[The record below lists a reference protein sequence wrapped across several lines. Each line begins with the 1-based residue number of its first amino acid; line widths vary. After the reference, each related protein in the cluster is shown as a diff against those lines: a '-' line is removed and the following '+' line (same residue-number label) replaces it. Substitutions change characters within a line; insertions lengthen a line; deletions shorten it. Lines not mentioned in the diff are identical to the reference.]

1 MNEQIQYLPIGKIV
15 CERQVR
21 DHIEEASL
29 RELASGLK
37 EVGQLQPIR
46 VRKVDDKY
54 VVVDGEE
61 RLLAMREAGFQTVA
75 VIVETAD
82 LNEAQI
88 LQRQWIANCHRKDL
102 KPMQK
107 ARAIARLME
116 LTGWSA
122 GETAKRLGTS
132 DANVSRLLALLSL
145 PASIQKQVED
155 GEIPSSAAAELARV
169 DDPAKQAELA
179 QRMANGHLTRDGL
192 SGERKATRRNGS
204 NAKKPAASR
213 ATAVLAPG
221 RSVTVSSEGLTLERF
236 IEVLEELI
244 AKARKI
250 RPRGIELTTFLR
262 ILKEESKV

>member
-107 ARAIARLME
+107 VR
-116 LTGWSA
+116 
-122 GETAKRLGTS
+122 
-132 DANVSRLLALLSL
+132 
-145 PASIQKQVED
+145 
-155 GEIPSSAAAELARV
+155 
-169 DDPAKQAELA
+169 
-179 QRMANGHLTRDGL
+179 
-192 SGERKATRRNGS
+192 
-204 NAKKPAASR
+204 
-213 ATAVLAPG
+213 
-221 RSVTVSSEGLTLERF
+221 
-236 IEVLEELI
+236 
-244 AKARKI
+244 
-250 RPRGIELTTFLR
+250 
-262 ILKEESKV
+262 